1 MEEEFRIKDEASSPV
16 EAMTDALHGLTEAL
30 KSSAGASE
38 KAEYGYG
45 KLGKAAREAGEAS
58 EKAHRGH
65 EGKGFFS
72 SLIPEIAAGELA
84 AEGLKKLAEA
94 AVEGVKFAI
103 EASEFKE
110 NMVDAYGAIQGGAEE
125 GEKTFKE
132 IDALAKKIHAP
143 TEKAHELA
151 QRLMLSGLENTEA
164 VTETIKA
171 VTALQRTG
179 LEAGAQKLQMIVERG
194 EAAGHFDLSAKML
207 KGTGASIDA
216 VYRGIAE
223 RLHVNQANV
232 KAMIKAGQVDVETGV
247 LALDEAVNLGRA
259 GQIAATKL
267 TLSDVMVDAKN
278 TIRGLFQ
285 EANSGPIVDAFG
297 RIADSIKPGTE
308 GAEKFKATLD
318 GIISAVA
325 GLIDLGGQL
334 ASWGAS
340 AFKAAHDA
348 ADGTLSALKEAAEWA
363 AKIAGRDKKDE
374 AWSAAAEKDVDRR
387 EDKQIRAEISKK
399 AMPGSIDVE
408 AYAAAE
414 DARNATGQVAVG
426 QERSADEARDRGLH
440 APGEVEEARKTGAD
454 IGTGIADGIRGTH
467 PDVKAAGHEA
477 GKAALEGAREATD
490 SHSPSRKMAEL
501 GRGMT
506 DGFALGIDEGI
517 DGAQGALEWA
527 VAPPPT
533 QPAQGGGGGR
543 SVDVGGIHVEIHTGA
558 HAEEIVALLESQLV
572 DALERAAM
580 EAGA

>member
-16 EAMTDALHGLTEAL
+16 EAMTGALHGLTEAL
-30 KSSAGASE
+30 KASAGASE

-45 KLGKAAREAGEAS
+45 KLGRAAKEAGEHA
-58 EKAHRGH
+58 EKAHKHDG
-65 EGKGFFS
+65 GGFFS

-259 GQIAATKL
+259 GQIAAKKL

-374 AWSAAAEKDVDRR
+374 AWSDAAEKDVDKRQ
-387 EDKQIRAEISKK
+387 DKELRGKVMRAQ
-399 AMPGSIDVE
+399 MPGSLDVDQW
-408 AYAAAE
+408 AAQE

-506 DGFALGIDEGI
+506 DGFALGIEDGI
-517 DGAQGALEWA
+517 GSAQGALEWA
-527 VAPPPT
+527 VRPPDMAP
-533 QPAQGGGGGR
+533 ANGNGGSR
-543 SVDVGGIHVEIHTGA
+543 HVEVGGIHVEIHTGA
-558 HAEEIVALLESQLV
+558 HADEIVTLLESQLV

>member
-16 EAMTDALHGLTEAL
+16 KAMTEALHGLTEAL

-45 KLGKAAREAGEAS
+45 KLGRAAKEAGEHA
-58 EKAHRGH
+58 EKAHKHDG
-65 EGKGFFS
+65 GGFFS

-207 KGTGASIDA
+207 KGTGTGVDA

-259 GQIAATKL
+259 GQIAAKRL

-399 AMPGSIDVE
+399 AMPGSIDVDTW
-408 AYAAAE
+408 AAAE

-440 APGEVEEARKTGAD
+440 APGEVEDAHKTGAD
-454 IGTGIADGIRGTH
+454 IGTGIADGIRSTL
-467 PDVKAAGHEA
+467 PALEAAGHEA
-477 GKAALEGAREATD
+477 GKTTLRGAKEATG

-506 DGFALGIDEGI
+506 DGFALGIEDGI
-517 DGAQGALEWA
+517 GDAQGALEWA
-527 VAPPPT
+527 VRPPDMAP
-533 QPAQGGGGGR
+533 ANGNGGSR
-543 SVDVGGIHVEIHTGA
+543 HVEVGGIHVEIHTGA

>member
-16 EAMTDALHGLTEAL
+16 KAMTEALHGLTEAL

-45 KLGKAAREAGEAS
+45 KLGRAAREAGEHA
-58 EKAHRGH
+58 EKAHKHDG
-65 EGKGFFS
+65 GGFFS

-125 GEKTFKE
+125 GEKTFQE

-207 KGTGASIDA
+207 KGTGASVDA

-259 GQIAATKL
+259 GQIAAKKL

-348 ADGTLSALKEAAEWA
+348 ADGALSALKEAAEWA

-374 AWSAAAEKDVDRR
+374 AWSDAAEKDVDRR
-387 EDKQIRAEISKK
+387 EDKELRGKVMRAQ
-399 AMPGSIDVE
+399 MPGSIDVDQW
-408 AYAAAE
+408 AAQE

-454 IGTGIADGIRGTH
+454 IGTGIAEGIRGTH

-506 DGFALGIDEGI
+506 DGFALGIEDGI
-517 DGAQGALEWA
+517 GSAQGALEWA
-527 VAPPPT
+527 VRPPDMAP
-533 QPAQGGGGGR
+533 ANGNGGSR
-543 SVDVGGIHVEIHTGA
+543 HVEVGGIHVEIHTGA
-558 HAEEIVALLESQLV
+558 HADEIVTLLESQLV
-572 DALERAAM
+572 DVLERAAL

>member
-16 EAMTDALHGLTEAL
+16 KAMTEALHGLTEAL

-45 KLGKAAREAGEAS
+45 KLGRAAKEAGEHA
-58 EKAHRGH
+58 EKAHKHDG
-65 EGKGFFS
+65 GGFFS

-125 GEKTFKE
+125 GEKTFQE
-132 IDALAKKIHAP
+132 IDTLAKKIHAP

-259 GQIAATKL
+259 GQIAAKKL

-426 QERSADEARDRGLH
+426 Q
-440 APGEVEEARKTGAD
+440 
-454 IGTGIADGIRGTH
+454 
-467 PDVKAAGHEA
+467 
-477 GKAALEGAREATD
+477 
-490 SHSPSRKMAEL
+490 
-501 GRGMT
+501 
-506 DGFALGIDEGI
+506 
-517 DGAQGALEWA
+517 
-527 VAPPPT
+527 
-533 QPAQGGGGGR
+533 
-543 SVDVGGIHVEIHTGA
+543 
-558 HAEEIVALLESQLV
+558 
-572 DALERAAM
+572 
-580 EAGA
+580 

>member
-1 MEEEFRIKDEASSPV
+1 
-16 EAMTDALHGLTEAL
+16 
-30 KSSAGASE
+30 
-38 KAEYGYG
+38 
-45 KLGKAAREAGEAS
+45 
-58 EKAHRGH
+58 
-65 EGKGFFS
+65 
-72 SLIPEIAAGELA
+72 
-84 AEGLKKLAEA
+84 
-94 AVEGVKFAI
+94 
-103 EASEFKE
+103 
-110 NMVDAYGAIQGGAEE
+110 
-125 GEKTFKE
+125 
-132 IDALAKKIHAP
+132 
-143 TEKAHELA
+143 
-151 QRLMLSGLENTEA
+151 
-164 VTETIKA
+164 
-171 VTALQRTG
+171 
-179 LEAGAQKLQMIVERG
+179 
-194 EAAGHFDLSAKML
+194 ML
-207 KGTGASIDA
+207 KGTGASVDA

-223 RLHVNQANV
+223 RLHVNQVNV
-232 KAMIKAGQVDVETGV
+232 KDMIKAGTVDVETGV
-247 LALDEAVNLGRA
+247 MALDEAINLGKA
-259 GQIAATKL
+259 GQIAAKKL

-308 GAEKFKATLD
+308 GAEKFKDTID
-318 GIISAVA
+318 GIINAVA

-348 ADGTLSALKEAAEWA
+348 ADATLGALKEAAEWA

-374 AWSAAAEKDVDRR
+374 AWSNAGEAEIEKR
-387 EDKQIRAEISKK
+387 EDKQVRAAISKK

-408 AYAAAE
+408 QWAAAE

-506 DGFALGIDEGI
+506 DGFALGIDDGI
-517 DGAQGALEWA
+517 DKAQGALEWA
-527 VAPPPT
+527 VRPPEMAP
-533 QPAQGGGGGR
+533 ANGNGGSR
-543 SVDVGGIHVEIHTGA
+543 TVDVGGVHVTIHSGASADEIAT
-558 HAEEIVALLESQLV
+558 LLESQLV
-572 DALERAAM
+572 DVLERAAL
-580 EAGA
+580 EAGG